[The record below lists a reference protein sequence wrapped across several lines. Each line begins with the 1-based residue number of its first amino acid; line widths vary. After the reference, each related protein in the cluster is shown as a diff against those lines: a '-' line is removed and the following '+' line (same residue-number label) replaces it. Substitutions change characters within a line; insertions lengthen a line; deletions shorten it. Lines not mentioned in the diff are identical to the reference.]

1 MVFIKG
7 MIVEKVS
14 IVKRRKRV
22 ASDPGRDCLPGNGIQ
37 VLKEQETND
46 GAFYIDEMDLKQ
58 VYLLK
63 GVEPEVIIG
72 LLDLC
77 TILKLEPQEVLIVP
91 TQSNRTVYF
100 LLAGR
105 LRIHLD
111 SVDSKPIVM
120 LDPGESVGEMSVVDH
135 KPTSA
140 FVVADESC
148 VLLAMEEDT
157 LWSLVQASHAAARN
171 LLFTLVQRLRHADAI
186 ISDNMVRGVKTP

>member
-1 MVFIKG
+1 M
-7 MIVEKVS
+7 EKVS

-22 ASDPGRDCLPGNGIQ
+22 VSEPGSDGPPDNDNQALKDQEASS
-37 VLKEQETND
+37 E
-46 GAFYIDEMDLKQ
+46 AFYIDELGLQ
-58 VYLLK
+58 QIYLLK

-77 TILKLEPQEVLIVP
+77 TILKLEAQEILIVP
-91 TQSNRTVYF
+91 SQSNRTVYF
-100 LLAGR
+100 LLSGR

-111 SVDSKPIVM
+111 SVESEPLVV
-120 LDPGESVGEMSVVDH
+120 LEPGESVGEMSVVDH

-140 FVVADESC
+140 FVVADEAS

-186 ISDNMVRGVKTP
+186 ISNNMSKEVKMP

>member
-1 MVFIKG
+1 M
-7 MIVEKVS
+7 EKVS
-14 IVKRRKRV
+14 IVKRRKKV
-22 ASDPGRDCLPGNGIQ
+22 VVEPGSEGPPENDIQALKDQKSNG
-37 VLKEQETND
+37 ET
-46 GAFYIDEMDLKQ
+46 FYIDELDLKQ
-58 VYLLK
+58 IYLLK

-77 TILKLEPQEVLIVP
+77 TIMKLEAQEILIVP
-91 TQSNRTVYF
+91 SQSNRTVYF
-100 LLAGR
+100 LLSGR

-111 SVDSKPIVM
+111 SVDSKPLVIIE
-120 LDPGESVGEMSVVDH
+120 PGESVGEMSVVDH

-140 FVVADESC
+140 FVVADEAC

-186 ISDNMVRGVKTP
+186 ISNNILDEVKKP

>member
-1 MVFIKG
+1 M
-7 MIVEKVS
+7 EKVS

-22 ASDPGRDCLPGNGIQ
+22 SLESGRDRPRENGSQ
-37 VLKEQETND
+37 VQQEQELSDTT
-46 GAFYIDEMDLKQ
+46 FYIDEMDLKQ
-58 VYLLK
+58 IYLLK
-63 GVEPEVIIG
+63 GVEADVIIG

-77 TILKLEPQEVLIVP
+77 TILKLEPQEILIAP

-100 LLAGR
+100 LLSGR

-111 SVDSKPIVM
+111 SVDSKPIVI
-120 LDPGESVGEMSVVDH
+120 LEPGESVGEMSVVDH

-148 VLLAMEEDT
+148 ALLAMEEDT

-186 ISDNMVRGVKTP
+186 ISNNMVTGVKAP

>member
-1 MVFIKG
+1 

-14 IVKRRKRV
+14 IVKRRKKV
-22 ASDPGRDCLPGNGIQ
+22 LSESGRDRPRENGIQ
-37 VLKEQETND
+37 VLKGQESND
-46 GAFYIDEMDLKQ
+46 ATFYIDEMDLKQ
-58 VYLLK
+58 IYLLK
-63 GVEPEVIIG
+63 GVEPDVIIG

-77 TILKLEPQEVLIVP
+77 TILKLEPQEILIVP

-100 LLAGR
+100 LLSGR

-111 SVDSKPIVM
+111 SVDSKPIVI
-120 LDPGESVGEMSVVDH
+120 LEPGESVGEMSVVDH

-148 VLLAMEEDT
+148 VLLTMEEDT

-186 ISDNMVRGVKTP
+186 ISNNVVMGARTP